1 VLIAIALAVVVGM
14 AALAIDGS
22 RAYALR
28 RDLQEAVDAAALAAS
43 DSLQQTADY
52 VTAEQAASTIFG
64 TNLRLYSSPSCA
76 PFYASP
82 GASPVTVSC
91 TYADGTV
98 LKQVVTALGP
108 QGSRFTMTA
117 TQPLPLQFGRVLTNG
132 GTPVLSAT
140 ASGGVNNL
148 LYTPSLAALSPN
160 GCGGV
165 GGSAI
170 SISGSGTMTV
180 SGDIVSNGAIT
191 VSSGSVRVGGD
202 SYARCQSSV
211 PGFTNTCYPSGAS
224 LPCTFPDVAGATRSG
239 YRFVDPSYPP
249 PAVTGPSRGM
259 PGTDVVLFPGV
270 YAVDPQFGT
279 YDNSC
284 YFLSGGVY
292 QWTRGL
298 TNDGPFVS
306 NELKPPDEPSV
317 TNNTLLATRQFW
329 NINGVQCA
337 GAFRVSAVGGTAILA
352 GTWAIVVTSTRTDTY
367 AGNNYARES
376 APSMCRTVSVGAGQI
391 LQVQISN
398 VPGATAYNVY
408 ASKPPNGCNG
418 PFGLVGSIPVVGPV
432 RSTETSSCPSFT
444 GSGCTLGNETA
455 AFDATVLS
463 LTWSPNAF
471 APAGTTGAYPP
482 DGQTSPL
489 GSRQVN
495 SNANRGVPPRGDRAN
510 ENQCAAVGGAPAT
523 CPGPITPGA
532 VSLYIPSGGCLVY
545 TNNGDNFIFSGYQYN
560 WIVLFEPGRAYPPAN
575 TCSNLLDAAS
585 NSALIGLF
593 YTPSAAVN
601 IPTRAAVRTEH
612 TGGFIADTISF
623 TGTLPLVVFSS
634 DYAPSP
640 PAARLT
646 G

>member
-1 VLIAIALAVVVGM
+1 M

-43 DSLQQTADY
+43 DSLQQTGNY
-52 VTAEQAASTIFG
+52 VIAEQAASTIFG
-64 TNLRLYSSPSCA
+64 TNLRLYVSPSCA
-76 PFYASP
+76 PGYASP

-91 TYADGTV
+91 TYEDGTV
-98 LKQVVTALGP
+98 LTQVVTALGP
-108 QGSRFTMTA
+108 QGSRFAMSA
-117 TQPLPLQFGRVLTNG
+117 SQSLPLQFGRILTNG
-132 GTPVLSAT
+132 ATPLLSAR

-148 LYTPSLAALSPN
+148 LYTPTLAALSPN

-165 GGSAI
+165 GGNAI
-170 SISGSGTMTV
+170 SVSGAGNLKV
-180 SGDIVSNGAIT
+180 GGDIVSNGAISVT
-191 VSSGSVRVGGD
+191 AGSVSVGGD
-202 SYARCQSSV
+202 IYARCQSPV
-211 PGFTNTCYPSGAS
+211 PGAVTNNCYPSGAS
-224 LPCTFPDVAGATRSG
+224 TPCTFPDVAGATRSG
-239 YRFVDPSYPP
+239 YRFVDPNYPP

-259 PGTDVVLFPGV
+259 PSTDVVLFPGV
-270 YAVDPQFGT
+270 YAADPQFGT

-306 NELKPPDEPSV
+306 NELKPPDEPNV
-317 TNNTLLATRQFW
+317 ANNTLLATRQFW

-352 GTWAIVVTSTRTDTY
+352 GTWAVEVTSTRTDTY
-367 AGNNYARES
+367 AGNNYQRES

-432 RSTETSSCPSFT
+432 KSTDTSLCPSFT
-444 GSGCTLGNETA
+444 GSGCTLGNETQSY
-455 AFDATVLS
+455 DATILS
-463 LTWSPNAF
+463 LTWAPSAF
-471 APAGTTGAYPP
+471 AAPGTIGAYPP

-510 ENQCAAVGGAPAT
+510 ENQCAGGGGAPVA

-560 WIVLFEPGRAYPPAN
+560 WIVLYEPGRANPPAN

-585 NSALIGLF
+585 NSALIGLV

-612 TGGFIADTISF
+612 TGGFIADTFSF